1 MRAELLCS
9 CGLLLEH
16 AGSRILIDAPNGTI
30 PPFYEFPDA
39 EMQKLLDGTGVYSGL
54 CGVFFTHLHP
64 DHYDEARV
72 NALLCRRGAL
82 TTFLPD
88 KQMPETI
95 TRTAGPFTVECRR
108 FPHMP
113 APKFPDVAHYV
124 LLVTAGGRSVY
135 ITADAVPDAAAHRA
149 VLHARRPQLAFWNSQ
164 SLSYP
169 DMRALLREE
178 TERDLSHAGR
188 SGRPK
193 RHPAQERTQY
203 AALWRG
209 AAECPRPDAVSLG
222 TKCLKS

>member
-72 NALLCRRGAL
+72 NALLRRRGAL

-178 TERDLSHAGR
+178 TEQSAIYHMPVDPADQ
-188 SGRPK
+188 SGIRRKSK
-193 RHPAQERTQY
+193 RNMQRYGAELPNVRVLTQY
-203 AALWRG
+203 PSELN
-209 AAECPRPDAVSLG
+209 V
-222 TKCLKS
+222 